1 MTHTARTKVAAILV
15 VVFLAALSAAGLLS
29 HTAAPGAGVT
39 GQAPSGVHVTA
50 APAQTYPQTFEHDSN
65 D

>member
-1 MTHTARTKVAAILV
+1 MTHTARVKIAAAIV
-15 VVFLAALSAAGLLS
+15 VLFLAALSAAGLVS
-29 HTAAPGAGVT
+29 HTPAPGGGVT
-39 GQAPSGVHVTA
+39 GQVPGGLHATP